1 MKLKKNKFVL
11 ITSGIAFALVILLFS
26 YVPTSAQEFDETPP
40 PIPCGGN
47 KPIARRNLEEILCL
61 EDNQRRSIRLI
72 NADMKPQLDVA
83 RRRMMFAQR
92 VLDETIYGK
101 DTVDDSIVEQR
112 ARELAAAQAEFARTR
127 ALTDLKIRRVLTQEQ
142 VRRFLWWRLWK
153 NKQQIRRNIQNQQ
166 QDNRQRQIIN
176 NRQQQNDKKP
186 DQQQKRPQVNKRP

>member
-1 MKLKKNKFVL
+1 MKLKKNKFVV

-26 YVPTSAQEFDETPP
+26 YVPASAQEFDETPP

-101 DTVDDSIVEQR
+101 DTVDDAIVEQR

-142 VRRFLWWRLWK
+142 VRRFLWWRGWK
-153 NKQQIRRNIQNQQ
+153 TKQQIRRNTQNQQ
-166 QDNRQRQIIN
+166 QDNRPRQIIN

-186 DQQQKRPQVNKRP
+186 DQQQKRPLVKKRP